1 MSSKNIPLKY
11 IRVDDHNSLEI
22 VEIQFEDILGVNKT
36 DVNRI
41 KWKSGT
47 CPSMFNHSANPPHVD
62 MVPELDDAEILEFEV
77 KLTVVP
83 TFAGKGTEVIMRQNT
98 QFTLAERMAY
108 RHRDL
113 IDSRPLT
120 TNKLRE
126 AVCNADYQIPFVLH
140 GLWKTIGT
148 GIKLDVNNTAD
159 VYVISDFAYLWMI
172 LQHVSENTPNTRMG
186 KVERLVRTWIVSY
199 LESGTM
205 RYREK
210 DQNIEHLK
218 ITLYP
223 TDYLECLKVDYEK
236 LRLNMADVLNIVPE
250 DSIKKMSPER
260 RRDASIFIDYLTRLE
275 TKNS

>member
-1 MSSKNIPLKY
+1 MFTTFFPIATALYMSSKNIPLKY

-36 DVNRI
+36 DLNRI

-83 TFAGKGTEVIMRQNT
+83 TFAGKGTEVIVRQNT

-172 LQHVSENTPNTRMG
+172 LQHVSENTPNTRHG
-186 KVERLVRTWIVSY
+186 QGRTPGQD
-199 LESGTM
+199 L
-205 RYREK
+205 
-210 DQNIEHLK
+210 
-218 ITLYP
+218 
-223 TDYLECLKVDYEK
+223 
-236 LRLNMADVLNIVPE
+236 
-250 DSIKKMSPER
+250 DSIVFGKRNHAIQGKRPKYR
-260 RRDASIFIDYLTRLE
+260 TP
-275 TKNS
+275 KNHTLPD